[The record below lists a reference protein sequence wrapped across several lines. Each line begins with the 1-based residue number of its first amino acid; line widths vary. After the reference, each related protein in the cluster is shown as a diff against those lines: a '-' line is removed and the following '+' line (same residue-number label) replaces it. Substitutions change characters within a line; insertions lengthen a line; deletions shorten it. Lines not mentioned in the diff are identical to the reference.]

1 MTDVIKIAKQHR
13 AKLAVEIA
21 KMDDFIRMAEA
32 LIKYDQGL
40 DRGPV
45 IEVDRPAPGVPMA
58 DRGQDA
64 DRASE
69 NTAVRDGVAR
79 KVRAIEKPVA
89 VEVEVEGRVADTSVA
104 PDPTGNKTGESKI
117 NIIQVDSD
125 HFAFND
131 RASAVQDELV
141 LVNPLARVAS
151 PVDVHVGQ
159 RMRQR
164 RWMMGITQ
172 KQLGDLVGV
181 KFEKIKKYE
190 AGTQHIRARRMWD
203 IAVAMEVP
211 MSYFFEGIEGQ
222 PADAGEAR
230 GEISTDKEAPVLVR
244 GVPRARAA
252 QAS

>member
-40 DRGPV
+40 GRGPV
-45 IEVDRPAPGVPMA
+45 IEADRPAPGVLMA

-69 NTAVRDGVAR
+69 DTAARDGVAR

-89 VEVEVEGRVADTSVA
+89 VEGRVADTSVA
-104 PDPTGNKTGESKI
+104 PDPAGNKTGEPKI

-125 HFAFND
+125 HFAFNEK
-131 RASAVQDELV
+131 ASAVQDELV

-244 GVPRARAA
+244 GVPRARTA